1 MDILCFFGKQMR
13 RKFPKLIHD
22 FVWSGT
28 ASIKL
33 GISRGILG
41 CQNPFSVTKIL
52 DIMAHKRLLCWF
64 TIWNALFGPWGDCW
78 EIMGFWNIWEDTISI
93 INNFLIFSTP
103 LWNNLWWLWINKKR
117 IGERILLQDCMIIIY
132 TSIAM

>member
-1 MDILCFFGKQMR
+1 MGILCFVGKQMR

-22 FVWSGT
+22 FVGSGT

-52 DIMAHKRLLCWF
+52 DIMAHKRLLC
-64 TIWNALFGPWGDCW
+64 
-78 EIMGFWNIWEDTISI
+78 
-93 INNFLIFSTP
+93 
-103 LWNNLWWLWINKKR
+103 
-117 IGERILLQDCMIIIY
+117 
-132 TSIAM
+132 

>member
-1 MDILCFFGKQMR
+1 MR

-22 FVWSGT
+22 FVGSGT

-52 DIMAHKRLLCWF
+52 DIMAHKRLLC
-64 TIWNALFGPWGDCW
+64 
-78 EIMGFWNIWEDTISI
+78 
-93 INNFLIFSTP
+93 
-103 LWNNLWWLWINKKR
+103 
-117 IGERILLQDCMIIIY
+117 
-132 TSIAM
+132 

>member
-22 FVWSGT
+22 FVGSGT

-52 DIMAHKRLLCWF
+52 DIMAHKRLLC
-64 TIWNALFGPWGDCW
+64 
-78 EIMGFWNIWEDTISI
+78 
-93 INNFLIFSTP
+93 
-103 LWNNLWWLWINKKR
+103 
-117 IGERILLQDCMIIIY
+117 
-132 TSIAM
+132 